1 MMDIMILVLSI
12 MMFIVKEV
20 CHADNVDLETE
31 ILCMGRPVPGVFIE
45 AWDQGKDIYQ

>member
-1 MMDIMILVLSI
+1 MDIMILVISSI
-12 MMFIVKEV
+12 IVFMGIEV